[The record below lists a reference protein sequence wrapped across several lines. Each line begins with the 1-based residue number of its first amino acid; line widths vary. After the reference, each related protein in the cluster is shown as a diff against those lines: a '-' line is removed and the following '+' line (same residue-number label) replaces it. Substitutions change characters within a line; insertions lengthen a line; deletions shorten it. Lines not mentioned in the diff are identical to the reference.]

1 MDLKSAN
8 RWQNIL
14 LFGGLI
20 VGLVGV
26 GALDNI
32 YVSIAGLVLMVLS
45 IVVWWMYHRC
55 PHCRGHLGRGTPKR
69 CPHCGAWLA
78 DEPEH
83 EEKKKKVQHKKKRR

>member
-14 LFGGLI
+14 LFGGFI

-55 PHCRGHLGRGTPKR
+55 PQCREHLGRGTPKR
-69 CPHCGAWLA
+69 CPHCGAWLGN
-78 DEPEH
+78 EPEP
-83 EEKKKKVQHKKKRR
+83 EEKKKIQHKKKRR